1 MSRAA
6 QRRRVRLTPTRRHV
20 AAIIAIALSTAFVTV
35 MVLAGSLVTASLRA
49 SAEQTYAGVD
59 LVASTEEYGAQAPD
73 IPGARDVTPVLT
85 SYAQVTGPDPARPA
99 FVQIT
104 GELPASVQPLDLASG
119 RAASAA
125 DEVVLDDSTARSLGA
140 EVGDRITIPRDQ
152 LAGTDPSA
160 GDPAFTVTGIT
171 APTTAQA
178 LGMGM
183 SGLHV
188 SAAAAGLVF
197 GDATQQMTNTWFAS
211 VAPGEDASAVAA
223 AASTSGL
230 AVRTGAEAIEDQ
242 VQGMMQGFAFLGAIL
257 VVFVV
262 IALLTTAVVIANTFT
277 VTLAQQTRSLAL
289 LRTLGASRRQVAG
302 IVTRETLLVGL
313 VGSALGTVLGHL
325 FVQAVLLGV
334 WGLGWLPGVLAVPVT
349 VLSIVLPL
357 VVGVVLAL
365 VSGVL
370 PARRATRV
378 APLQALRPEPP
389 AAARRFGVREGIGV
403 VALVLGL
410 GALVGGAALSSSG
423 QAGMGIVLGVI
434 GGIVSFVGLLLL
446 LVALTGPLAR
456 AVGAVVGRL
465 GGTPARL
472 AAATTRRHPGRS
484 AATIAAL
491 VIGTTLMTMMSVGAR
506 TADVSL
512 TRDLAD
518 ARPIDAVITGAALPA
533 DAATRIGD
541 VRGIAATETAA
552 RADVD
557 VHAAEDMTLYAASPE
572 QIAAVSNR
580 DDLAPELHDD
590 VIVLGTDRA
599 TRFGVS
605 DGQRLELTGADGAT
619 VTVTV
624 HVDGNLHLSLTTPA
638 TLHALAGDQV
648 QPVVL
653 ARFAAPGSPERG
665 DADAMTVAGDVQDVL
680 AQDGFVEAQAD
691 FGGVERETY
700 GQVLDVLLGITLA
713 LLAVA
718 VLVALVGVANT
729 LSLGVIERSGENAL
743 LRALGTTRGQM
754 RSMLGWEG
762 VLLAFIGAVLGIVL
776 GGVYG
781 VAGIWCILG
790 GAFPVTITIP
800 WVQIAAVLVLAVLAG
815 WAASVLPGRRA
826 ARTAPAQ
833 ALAAADE

>member
-6 QRRRVRLTPTRRHV
+6 QHRRVRLTPVRRHV
-20 AAIIAIALSTAFVTV
+20 AAIIAIALSTAFVAV

-59 LVASTEEYGAQAPD
+59 LVATTEEYGASAPD

-85 SYAQVTGPDPARPA
+85 SYAQVTGPDHGRTA
-99 FVQIT
+99 FVQLT
-104 GELPASVQPLDLASG
+104 SQLPTAVQPLDLSSG
-119 RAASAA
+119 RAASSA
-125 DEVVLDDSTARSLGA
+125 DEVVLDDSTARTLHAS
-140 EVGDRITIPRDQ
+140 VGDRITIPRDQ
-152 LAGTDPSA
+152 LGGQDPSA
-160 GDPAFTVTGIT
+160 DDPTFTVTGIT

-183 SGLHV
+183 SGVHV
-188 SAAAAGLVF
+188 SAAAAPLVF
-197 GDATQQMTNTWFAS
+197 GDETQQMTTTWFAS

-223 AASTSGL
+223 AASTSAL
-230 AVRTGAEAIEDQ
+230 TVRTGAEAIDDQ
-242 VQGMMQGFAFLGAIL
+242 VEGMMQGFAFLGAIL

-325 FVQAVLLGV
+325 LVQAVLLGV

-349 VLSIVLPL
+349 ALSVALPL
-357 VVGVVLAL
+357 VVGVLLAL

-389 AAARRFGVREGIGV
+389 AATRRVGLREGIGILG
-403 VALVLGL
+403 LVLGL

-434 GGIVSFVGLLLL
+434 GGVVSFVGLLLL

-456 AVGAVVGRL
+456 VAGAVVGRV

-491 VIGTTLMTMMSVGAR
+491 VIGTTLMTMMAVGAR

-518 ARPIDAVITGAALPA
+518 ARPIDAVITGQALPE
-533 DAATRIGD
+533 DAAARIGD

-552 RADVD
+552 RADID
-557 VHAAEDMTLYAASPE
+557 VPAAEDMTLYAASPE
-572 QIAAVSNR
+572 QLAAVSNR
-580 DDLAPELHDD
+580 DDLASEVQDD

-599 TRFGVS
+599 TRFDVS
-605 DGQRLELTGADGAT
+605 DGQRLKLTGADGRE

-638 TLHALAGDQV
+638 TLRALVGDQV

-665 DADAMTVAGDVQDVL
+665 DADAMTVVGDVQDVL
-680 AQDGFVEAQAD
+680 SQDGFVEAEAD

-762 VLLAFIGAVLGIVL
+762 VLLAVIGAVLGIVL
-776 GGVYG
+776 GGIYG

-790 GAFPVTITIP
+790 GGFPVTITIP
-800 WVQIAAVLVLAVLAG
+800 WLQIAAVLVLAVLAG